1 MRPFR
6 AGEQLYR
13 IGETEKANDLLSR
26 VLWWGERTPYWG
38 DSFVANAMEYREN
51 TPLQA
56 TIGAAAGAEM
66 FIFGLFGISVSLSG
80 QIRVAPAAP
89 PAKEM
94 SLRDVRIRGARFSVF
109 LRQNDYCV
117 EQDGNRFSTAYGKS
131 VLLKNS

>member
-1 MRPFR
+1 
-6 AGEQLYR
+6 
-13 IGETEKANDLLSR
+13 
-26 VLWWGERTPYWG
+26 
-38 DSFVANAMEYREN
+38 MEYREN

-80 QIRVAPAAP
+80 HIRVAPAAP

-109 LRQNDYCV
+109 LNQNNYCV
-117 EQDGNRFSTAYGKS
+117 EQDGNRSTTAYGKS
-131 VLLKNS
+131 ILLKNG